1 MSGHP
6 DSGSG
11 TQPANRPTI
20 PPYLVAADRLPH
32 PSKLPSG
39 DTMKTVKITEILAY
53 YDGILAFT
61 AQDPIGGHYVGS
73 IIGSIIERTSENDRY
88 LIVGARPERLDDLR
102 NGKVDLRALLLEAP
116 DGEWYVTVPEGTI
129 DDPITLVPQHTRL
142 ADSVHLPGAG
152 YFLGP
157 EAPPRRS
164 GNPAQAG
171 TRQSRCRHRPS
182 CAGQPR
188 RRRMESAH
196 RPWAES
202 RQDQSQRPRPE
213 RLADRQALPLQVRG
227 SHRAGHAL
235 ARPEDALPAK
245 HRNRLNP

>member
-1 MSGHP
+1 
-6 DSGSG
+6 
-11 TQPANRPTI
+11 
-20 PPYLVAADRLPH
+20 
-32 PSKLPSG
+32 
-39 DTMKTVKITEILAY
+39 MKTVKITEILAY

-157 EAPPRRS
+157 EAPPDEAEIQRRLQRGKVVAVTGQVVQVNRDAGEWSLLTDHGPKAGRTSPS
-164 GNPAQAG
+164 GPGLNGLQIGKRYRFKCAEVTEPDTLWRDQK
-171 TRQSRCRHRPS
+171 TLYLQSIET
-182 CAGQPR
+182 A
-188 RRRMESAH
+188 
-196 RPWAES
+196 
-202 RQDQSQRPRPE
+202 
-213 RLADRQALPLQVRG
+213 
-227 SHRAGHAL
+227 
-235 ARPEDALPAK
+235 
-245 HRNRLNP
+245 